1 MNDTIWTLGV
11 SGAGHNGSCC
21 LLKNGEIAFFIEEER
36 LSKIKA
42 ENMPLL
48 ALMKVK
54 EYTNRLDHLVIDDSN
69 EMNDN
74 NPYIR
79 LSQKLGLIPRDNFTG
94 LLNSKKIVHHEA
106 HAASAFYNSGFDTA
120 VCIVVDGAG
129 TRTEW
134 SQEITDPELNQT
146 YKGLN
151 AGVETESIYLME
163 YPAKSD
169 LLYKRI
175 FNPTLIAPY
184 NIGNLYFEPF
194 IGPGFLYSALSSRL
208 GHGALECGK
217 AMGLSSYGKPS
228 LEIYTDKGIVDR
240 NLYISDS
247 LQPYKTNL
255 LTFHDHKEED
265 YCYAVQK
272 GTEQYVLNLILNAIK
287 VSGCKN
293 IVLGGGFMLNC
304 VANYEYLK
312 HLPEGTNLYID
323 PPSSD
328 AGLSIGL
335 AKMVYNR
342 LHPSEPKKQDNFYL
356 GPLPDYKFYL
366 PLNEFTSKIVTYA
379 DIANLLVDGNIIAMY
394 QGRSEAGPRAL
405 GNRSILF
412 DPRVKDGKD
421 IVNKVKNREWYRPFA
436 GTILKQNV
444 HEWFDMRGLEESP
457 FMMYAVDVVKDKKE
471 LIPSIVHVDGTCR
484 VQTVTKE
491 QNLHYYNL
499 INEFNRLTNVP
510 ILFNTSFNLA
520 GDPLVETMEDALNTL
535 RKSEIKYLYLPERG
549 ELIWKL

>member
-1 MNDTIWTLGV
+1 MEQTVWTLGV
-11 SGAGHNGSCC
+11 SAAGHNGSCC
-21 LLKNGEIAFFIEEER
+21 LLKDGEIIFFIEEER

-54 EYTNRLDHLVIDDSN
+54 EYTNKLDHLVIN
-69 EMNDN
+69 CAAEMNDD

-79 LSQKLGLIPRDNFTG
+79 ISQKLGLIPRDYFNGFS
-94 LLNSKKIVHHEA
+94 NSKYILHHEA
-106 HAASAFYNSGFDTA
+106 HSASAFYNSGFDKA
-120 VCIVVDGAG
+120 VCVVVDGAG

-134 SQEITDPELNQT
+134 SDEITDIELNQT

-151 AGVETESIYLME
+151 AGVETESVYLME
-163 YPAKSD
+163 YPAKTE

-175 FNPTLIAPY
+175 FNPTLSAPY
-184 NIGNLYFEPF
+184 KIGNLHFEPF

-240 NLYISDS
+240 NLYISDCS
-247 LQPYKTNL
+247 KPYKTIL
-255 LTFHDHKEED
+255 LSFHEHKEED

-272 GTEQYVLNLILNAIK
+272 GTEKYVLDLILNAIK
-287 VSGCKN
+287 SSGCKN
-293 IVLGGGFMLNC
+293 VVLGGGYMLNC

-312 HLPEGTNLYID
+312 HLPEGTQLYID
-323 PPSSD
+323 PPASD
-328 AGLSIGL
+328 AGISIGL
-335 AKMVYNR
+335 AKLTYNR
-342 LHPSEPKKQDNFYL
+342 LYPSAPKKQETFYL
-356 GPLPDYKFYL
+356 GPEPDYKFNL
-366 PLNEFTSKIVTYA
+366 PYTEFSSKIVSYG
-379 DIANLLVDGNIIAMY
+379 DIANLLVEGNIVAMY

-412 DPRVKDGKD
+412 DPRIKDGKD

-436 GTILKQNV
+436 GTILKENV

-457 FMMYAVDVVKDKKE
+457 FMMYAVDVHEDKKE

-484 VQTVTKE
+484 VQTVTQE

-499 INEFNRLTNVP
+499 IAEFNTLTNVP

-520 GDPLVETMEDALNTL
+520 GDPLVETIEDALETL
-535 RKSEIKYLYLPERG
+535 RKSEIKYLYLPHRS
-549 ELIWKL
+549 ELIIKI